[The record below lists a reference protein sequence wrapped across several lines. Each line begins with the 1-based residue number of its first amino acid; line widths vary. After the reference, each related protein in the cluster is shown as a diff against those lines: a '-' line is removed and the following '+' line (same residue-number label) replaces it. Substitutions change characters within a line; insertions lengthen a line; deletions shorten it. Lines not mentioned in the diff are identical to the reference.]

1 MRPAKAGRLAFV
13 SRCCEMRS
21 ALDTPKTASGEVRI
35 DASRFDTNHTLFF
48 DRFKVNPGPSFYEL
62 HFGFYGFRR
71 ELQDG
76 LIVVMSRVAIE
87 EQKQTLLEYLKRLG
101 PLPEPAELPPC
112 TLRGE
117 VDVVI
122 ADVIGAS
129 QHRSAVREITFHA
142 FSWKTIVEKAR
153 QSNTEPVLA
162 TCTALLR
169 CDTDLQKR
177 WLLSLYEEEV
187 SDDSKAS

>member
-1 MRPAKAGRLAFV
+1 MG
-13 SRCCEMRS
+13 S
-21 ALDTPKTASGEVRI
+21 ALETPKIASGEVGI
-35 DASRFDTNHTLFF
+35 DASRFDTNHALFF
-48 DRFKVNPGPSFYEL
+48 DRFEIKPGPSFFEL
-62 HFGFYGFRR
+62 HFGFYGFAR

-76 LIVVMSRVAIE
+76 LIVIMSRVAVQ
-87 EQKQTLLEYLKRLG
+87 EQKDSLLQYLQRSG
-101 PLPEPAELPPC
+101 PLPEPTELLPC

-122 ADVIGAS
+122 ADIIGAS
-129 QHRSAVREITFHA
+129 QHRSAVAEITFHA
-142 FSWKTIVEKAR
+142 FSWKTVVDRAR
-153 QSNTEPVLA
+153 ATKTEPIVA

-169 CDTDLQKR
+169 CDPDLQKR